1 MRVISEVVVN
11 MVLSDRVKH
20 GIVFVLLIGLLA
32 ALNVEDVVTG
42 IEWGKDVYW
51 LTWFTPGI
59 KVVGILLLISF
70 QYVYKRLLERFKT
83 SEITGPFGMVMV
95 FWSVSIFWSLFF
107 MGIVESTQK
116 YLKVSASEYL
126 QSGAFNT
133 TLTLYIV
140 AYFLMVGVLI
150 FMVNTLDTIKH
161 FQNRNIE
168 KLEN

>member
-1 MRVISEVVVN
+1 
-11 MVLSDRVKH
+11 
-20 GIVFVLLIGLLA
+20 
-32 ALNVEDVVTG
+32 
-42 IEWGKDVYW
+42 
-51 LTWFTPGI
+51 
-59 KVVGILLLISF
+59 
-70 QYVYKRLLERFKT
+70 
-83 SEITGPFGMVMV
+83 
-95 FWSVSIFWSLFF
+95 